1 MNGDRKIGPSIKP
14 DDFLIHPIFLTR
26 LNNTTK
32 TNQQPIVPEIK
43 NNKIIFTKK
52 SDNIKELNNLASFM
66 EKPYTSVN
74 SILILQL
81 KKINNIVDIEEKL
94 KNNEFK
100 TDSEFRYYFNL
111 FVRKNLRKMSK
122 VQFGILIS
130 FLLNYF
136 KNKDNINQTK
146 IENIVNKWKDKNL
159 EEKFYYNFIEYI
171 EKKN

>member
-1 MNGDRKIGPSIKP
+1 
-14 DDFLIHPIFLTR
+14 
-26 LNNTTK
+26 
-32 TNQQPIVPEIK
+32 
-43 NNKIIFTKK
+43 
-52 SDNIKELNNLASFM
+52 
-66 EKPYTSVN
+66 
-74 SILILQL
+74 
-81 KKINNIVDIEEKL
+81 
-94 KNNEFK
+94 
-100 TDSEFRYYFNL
+100 
-111 FVRKNLRKMSK
+111 MSK